1 MAEGIADSSPG
12 PPRLKGA
19 AVDPVASPASPASPS
34 PVRAGRSWREF
45 ASLAAVAIA
54 VPLIW
59 WIGWAA
65 WRGAPGY
72 NDFHDFWFAAKL
84 ITMGHSPY
92 DKAALAALANSEG
105 LHFLVGTGYSY
116 PLPFAL
122 AMIPFVALP
131 FEAAILVFNCIGLA
145 LFGLTVAAWI
155 GWAHG
160 WQPDLA
166 RRRLLLAAGAGLYPS
181 VYGTI
186 ANGQANLVLFPL
198 LGLGTMALL
207 DGERRRG
214 FAGGIGVG
222 LAAVVK
228 LTPGAMAVPLLL
240 GRRLSAAAGSVLGA
254 AAALAVSTFLAPWAG
269 AGSGG
274 LADLLEPDSY
284 FTNQS
289 INGFV
294 SRLVNPS
301 ERTVPLWPHAF
312 DPRLPMLVATVLFG
326 LLTFLVLWRARTL
339 LQERRGL
346 ALGLG
351 MALVAA
357 LIGAPKGTYW
367 NQAMILI
374 PVGLLLAVE
383 APDLRLRRFARAD
396 RVLLLLW
403 LVGTAVQTV
412 LWIFPPSK
420 SIALAPAVTILQSS
434 SIYGLLALWLVFARR
449 LLNSPATQEEL
460 RVGASGR

>member
-1 MAEGIADSSPG
+1 VADGIADKSPG
-12 PPRLKGA
+12 SPAPTGS
-19 AVDPVASPASPASPS
+19 AVDSVASPASPASPT
-34 PVRAGRSWREF
+34 PVRAGRPRRDF
-45 ASLAAVAIA
+45 ALLAAVAIA

-59 WIGWAA
+59 WIVWAV

-105 LHFLVGTGYSY
+105 LHFVVGTGYSY

-131 FEAAILVFNCIGLA
+131 FNAAVLVFSGIGLTF
-145 LFGLTVAAWI
+145 FGLTVAAWI

-214 FAGGIGVG
+214 LAGGIGVG
-222 LAAVVK
+222 LAAIVK

-240 GRRLSAAAGSVLGA
+240 GRRVGAAAGIVLGA
-254 AAALAVSTFLAPWAG
+254 AAALVVSTLLAPWAG
-269 AGSGG
+269 AGSAG
-274 LADLLEPDSY
+274 LTDLLEPDSY

-301 ERTVPLWPHAF
+301 ERTVPVWPHAF

-326 LLTFLVLWRARTL
+326 LLTILVLWRARDL
-339 LQERRGL
+339 LGERRGL

-351 MALVAA
+351 IALVAA

-374 PVGLLLAVE
+374 PAGLLLAVE

-403 LVGTAVQTV
+403 LLGAAVQTV
-412 LWIFPPSK
+412 LWMYPPSK
-420 SIALAPAVTILQSS
+420 SVAMAPAVTLLQSS

-449 LLNSPATQEEL
+449 LLSPQASAEEL